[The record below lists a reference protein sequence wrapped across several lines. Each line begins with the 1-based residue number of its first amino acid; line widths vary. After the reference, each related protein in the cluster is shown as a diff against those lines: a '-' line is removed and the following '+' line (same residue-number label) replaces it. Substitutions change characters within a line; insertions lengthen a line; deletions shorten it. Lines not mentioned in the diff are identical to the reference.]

1 MTKNMKQKRFFKLP
15 VLAVVIVFGLFVA
28 TVFFAIKSSSQ
39 GANLVVL
46 ENKAMELEAQN
57 QEVKDKIVGSTSLT
71 KIEKDAND
79 LGMVKPEKFI
89 YLKHDGVALR

>member
-1 MTKNMKQKRFFKLP
+1 MKKKRFFRLP
-15 VLAVVIVFGLFVA
+15 VFAVMIVFVLFVA

-39 GANLVVL
+39 GASLLVL
-46 ENKAMELEAQN
+46 ENKAIELEAQN
-57 QEVKDKIVGSTSLT
+57 QDIKDKIVGSTSLT
-71 KIEKDAND
+71 KIEKNAND

>member
-1 MTKNMKQKRFFKLP
+1 MIRHMKQKRFFKLP
-15 VLAVVIVFGLFVA
+15 VFAGIIVFVLFVA

-46 ENKAMELEAQN
+46 ENKAVELEAQN
-57 QEVKDKIVGSTSLT
+57 QEIKDKIVASTSLT
-71 KIEKDAND
+71 KIEKNADD

>member
-1 MTKNMKQKRFFKLP
+1 MTKSMKQKRFFKLP
-15 VLAVVIVFGLFVA
+15 VFAAVIVFVLFVA

-46 ENKAMELEAQN
+46 ENKAVELEAQN
-57 QEVKDKIVGSTSLT
+57 QEIKDKIVASTSLT
-71 KIEKDAND
+71 KIEKNAND

>member
-1 MTKNMKQKRFFKLP
+1 MKQKRFFKLP
-15 VLAVVIVFGLFVA
+15 VFAGVIVFILFVA

-46 ENKAMELEAQN
+46 ENKAVELEAQN
-57 QEVKDKIVGSTSLT
+57 QEIKDKIVASTSLT
-71 KIEKDAND
+71 KIEKNADG
-79 LGMVKPEKFI
+79 LGMVKPEKFM